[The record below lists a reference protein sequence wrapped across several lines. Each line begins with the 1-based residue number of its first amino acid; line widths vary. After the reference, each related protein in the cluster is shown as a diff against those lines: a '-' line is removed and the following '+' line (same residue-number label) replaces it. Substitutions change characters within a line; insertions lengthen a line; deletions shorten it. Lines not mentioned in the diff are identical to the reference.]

1 MILASSTPVFSA
13 GLDLLEM
20 HQPEEQRLR
29 DFWTALQQVYLDLY
43 GSRLATIAGISGP
56 APAAGCML
64 AMACDYRI
72 MNPKGIIG
80 LNEAQFG
87 LTAPPWMADLMLKTV
102 GHRQAEKAL
111 MLGTLYPAK
120 DALQIGL
127 VDEIVEG
134 DVMEACQEQAIRWTR
149 IPPHS
154 RVASKLLL
162 RKPQLDLLAATR
174 QDDLDLFVKICLS
187 GAVQKNLGLYLES
200 LKKKG
205 K

>member
-1 MILASSTPVFSA
+1 
-13 GLDLLEM
+13 
-20 HQPEEQRLR
+20 
-29 DFWTALQQVYLDLY
+29 
-43 GSRLATIAGISGP
+43 
-56 APAAGCML
+56 
-64 AMACDYRI
+64 
-72 MNPKGIIG
+72 
-80 LNEAQFG
+80 
-87 LTAPPWMADLMLKTV
+87 MLKTV

-174 QDDLDLFVKICLS
+174 QEDLDLFVKICLS
-187 GAVQKNLGLYLES
+187 GTVQKNLSLYLES